1 MSSVQRFIRQIPAE
15 TTYYNAANVISGSTL
30 NAYEL
35 VAAGTMTIA
44 ASTGLQAA
52 VVAAVDGAGGVSK
65 VVLRDMG
72 KTVRAALASD
82 SSKVGHFRQVQL
94 LAPKSAVLANSNFGI
109 VAGAGYMTFYVP
121 TVVMGSSADAARSV
135 LHNANGQL

>member
-1 MSSVQRFIRQIPAE
+1 MSSVTRFIRQIPAE
-15 TTYYNAANVISGSTL
+15 TTYYNAGAVFVGSTL

-44 ASTGLQAA
+44 ASTGLQAL

-72 KTVRAALASD
+72 KTVRAAVTGNAAA
-82 SSKVGHFRQVQL
+82 VGHFRQVQL
-94 LAPKSAVLANSNFGI
+94 IAPVSASAAQSSFGVL
-109 VAGAGYMTFYVP
+109 AGAGYLTFYVP

>member
-1 MSSVQRFIRQIPAE
+1 MSSVTRFIRQIPAE
-15 TTYYNAANVISGSTL
+15 TTYYNAGSVIVSGTL
-30 NAYEL
+30 NAYDL
-35 VAAGTMTIA
+35 NAQGAMAATALQSAVTAAIDAAGG
-44 ASTGLQAA
+44 ASKL
-52 VVAAVDGAGGVSK
+52 
-65 VVLRDMG
+65 VLRDMG

-94 LAPKSAVLANSNFGI
+94 LAPVSASAAGSNFGI

-121 TVVMGSSADAARSV
+121 TVVMGSSANAAFSV